1 MNTLQPTAVDST
13 HLSKVDSTLTDDL
26 AAYGLVRDI
35 AAKKAPVN
43 LEKPNFFGLQ
53 DKGEEVELLF
63 TKDNKTLVEA
73 TEEGMQ
79 LAVVAPEDESFNMLL
94 TKDFPKAVSDKDP
107 ETLRDFLR
115 RILDEV

>member
-1 MNTLQPTAVDST
+1 MDTS
-13 HLSKVDSTLTDDL
+13 HLTVVDSTLTDEL
-26 AAYGLVRDI
+26 AAYGLVRAI
-35 AAKKAPVN
+35 ASKKAPVN
-43 LEKPNFFGLQ
+43 LEKPNFFGMQ

-63 TKDNKTLVEA
+63 TKDTKELVAA

>member
-1 MNTLQPTAVDST
+1 MDTSHLTVVDSN
-13 HLSKVDSTLTDDL
+13 LSDNL

-35 AAKKAPVN
+35 AAKKAPVD
-43 LEKPNFFGLQ
+43 LKKANFFGME
-53 DKGEEVELLF
+53 DRGGEVELVF
-63 TKDNKTLVEA
+63 SKDKKTLADA

-94 TKDFPKAVSDKDP
+94 TTDFPRAVSDKSP

>member
-1 MNTLQPTAVDST
+1 MNTSQLTV
-13 HLSKVDSTLTDDL
+13 VNSTLSDSL
-26 AAYGLVRDI
+26 AAYGLVRSI

-43 LEKPNFFGLQ
+43 LEKPNFFGLEN
-53 DKGEEVELLF
+53 KGEETELLF
-63 TKDNKTLVEA
+63 TKDDSTLVEA
-73 TEEGMQ
+73 TEKGMQ

-94 TKDFPKAVSDKDP
+94 TKDFPRAVSDKDP